1 MQTAAYHRL
10 YALRERHG
18 PREFGKI
25 CQKLLALAFR
35 AAGCRHVVER
45 GVQGVDI
52 DAAWA
57 EEKHAVEVKTTT
69 ERRVL
74 LGVKDVLGLASRG
87 ADGYRPL
94 LAVLRLTTL
103 SDWLFAD
110 AARLTAGY
118 CDIELLRP
126 RRQAALEQRL
136 RPHFEC
142 MLERHFAG
150 ALQNAQTYLDGMLQE
165 QGVQGADRG

>member
-1 MQTAAYHRL
+1 MLTATFDRL
-10 YALRERHG
+10 HALRARHG

-35 AAGCRHVVER
+35 AGGCGHVVER

-57 EEKHAVEVKTTT
+57 EEKYAAEVKTTS

-74 LGVKDVLGLASRG
+74 LGAKDVLGLANRR

-94 LAVLRLTTL
+94 LAVLRLSTL

-110 AARLTAGY
+110 ATRLAAGY
-118 CDIELLRP
+118 YDIELLRP
-126 RRQAALEQRL
+126 RRQLALEQRL

-142 MLERHFAG
+142 MLERHFVG
-150 ALQNAQTYLDGMLQE
+150 ALRGAQTYLDGVLQE
-165 QGVQGADRG
+165 RGVPGAGRG